1 MYPSRRVNDSVHW
14 FMGQLTSRVVAESGT
29 PTDIHHFG
37 KILLQSLKDDPDFVL
52 QIDGATGASETSGS
66 VLERTVR
73 CAIALKNLGLR
84 RGDVITLMA
93 PNHIDLAI
101 PFYAAL
107 YLGVIVSPI
116 DMTLGVNE
124 LQSNFEVSRPKVV
137 FCQSDRAQYVQQA
150 LKKIELDAFIVTFDK
165 GGSCSFIKLLEKY
178 GGQSSVEEFKP
189 TDFDPE
195 DTIAIL
201 IATSGTT
208 GLPKSAAATHKNL
221 AVTGPYLWTRYT
233 KFPTPT
239 KMALIASP
247 LQWLTAQVMIL
258 MSPVLRFTRLQ
269 SSQSLT
275 QRHTYDLINT
285 YKPTYALFSP
295 MVMTTLLTPEGAEQC
310 DFSCIETIMMG
321 GAKVSAELVGEVKFQ
336 KVTPKTEVLIGYG
349 ISEIT
354 TIVFVDDATTDRN
367 PTLGTVGKPMGC
379 WQYRLIDVQTQ
390 EDISEAYKNG
400 ELWLKGPGIVKG
412 YYKNAEATAEAF
424 TKDGWFKTGD
434 LVYRDENYNF
444 FYVERIKMLLKY
456 MNHQIS
462 PLELE
467 ATIRQHPGV
476 LHVAVT
482 GIPDKRGDLPVACVV
497 RRPGHD
503 VSAEE
508 IKQLVKEKLSD
519 SKQLRG
525 GVLFL
530 DAIPQTAT
538 AKIHRR
544 KLKEIALKMI
554 ADREITNH
562 SLSH

>member
-14 FMGQLTSRVVAESGT
+14 FVGELTSRVVAESGT
-29 PTDIHHFG
+29 PSDIHHLG
-37 KILLQSLKDDPDFVL
+37 KILLQSFKDDPDFVS
-52 QIDGATGASETSGS
+52 QIDGATGESETNGS
-66 VLERTVR
+66 VLERSVR
-73 CAIALKNLGLR
+73 CAIALKSLGLQ

-107 YLGVIVSPI
+107 YLGVIVSAI
-116 DMTLGVNE
+116 DMTLVVNE

-137 FCQSDRAQYVQQA
+137 FCQSDRAQDVQQA
-150 LKKIELDAFIVTFDK
+150 LKRIESDALTVTFGK
-165 GGSCSFIKLLEKY
+165 GGSCSFIDFLEKY
-178 GGQSSVEEFKP
+178 GGQCSVEKFKP

-195 DTIAIL
+195 DTIATL
-201 IATSGTT
+201 VATSGTT
-208 GLPKSAAATHKNL
+208 GLPKCAAATHKNL

-239 KMALIASP
+239 KLALIASP
-247 LQWLTAQVMIL
+247 LQWLTAQWMVL
-258 MSPVLRFTRLQ
+258 MSPVTRITRLQ

-275 QRHTYDLINT
+275 QRHTYYLINT
-285 YKPTYALFSP
+285 YKPTFVMMSP
-295 MVMTTLLTPEGAEQC
+295 TFMTTLLIPEEGSEQC
-310 DFSCIETIMMG
+310 DFSCFETIAMG
-321 GAKVSAELVGEVKFQ
+321 GGKVPVELVQGVK
-336 KVTPKTEVLIGYG
+336 KLTPNTEVFIGFG
-349 ISEIT
+349 ISEAST
-354 TIVFVDDATTDRN
+354 SVFVNDVTSDRN
-367 PTLGTVGKPMGC
+367 STLGTVGKPMGC

-400 ELWLKGPGIVKG
+400 EIWLKGPGLVKG
-412 YYKNAEATAEAF
+412 YYRNPEATAEAF

-434 LVYRDENYNF
+434 MVYRDENYNF
-444 FYVERIKMLLKY
+444 FYVERIKLLLKY

-476 LHVAVT
+476 LDVAVT
-482 GIPDKRGDLPVACVV
+482 GIPDKRGELPVACVV

-503 VSAEE
+503 VNAEE
-508 IKQLVKEKLSD
+508 IKQLVKENLTD

-538 AKIHRR
+538 TKIHRR
-544 KLKEIALKMI
+544 KLKEIALKML
-554 ADREITNH
+554 ADPEITNN

>member
-14 FMGQLTSRVVAESGT
+14 FMNELTSRVVAESGK
-29 PTDIHHFG
+29 PSDRHHLG

-52 QIDGATGASETSGS
+52 QIDGATGESETNGS
-66 VLERTVR
+66 VLARTVR
-73 CAIALKNLGLR
+73 CAIALKSRGLR

-93 PNHIDLAI
+93 PNHIDLTI

-116 DMTLGVNE
+116 DTTLGVNE

-137 FCQSDRAQYVQQA
+137 FCQSARAQDVQQA
-150 LKKIELDAFIVTFDK
+150 LKKIEKDAFIITFDK
-165 GGSCSFIKLLEKY
+165 GGPCSFIEFLEKY
-178 GGQSSVEEFKP
+178 GSQSSVEKFKP

-208 GLPKSAAATHKNL
+208 GLPKCAAATHKNL
-221 AVTGPYLWTRYT
+221 AVTGPYVWSRYT

-239 KMALIASP
+239 KMVLIASP
-247 LQWLTAQVMIL
+247 VQWITAQVMIL
-258 MSPVLRFTRLQ
+258 MSPVMRFTRLQ

-275 QRHTYDLINT
+275 QRHTYDIINT
-285 YKPTYALFSP
+285 YKPTYVMFSP
-295 MVMTTLLTPEGAEQC
+295 SFMTTLLIPEGAEQC
-310 DFSCIETIMMG
+310 DFSCFETITIG
-321 GAKVSAELVGEVKFQ
+321 GGKVSAELVGEVK
-336 KVTPKTEVLIGYG
+336 KLTPNTEVLIGYG
-349 ISEIT
+349 MSEAPSF
-354 TIVFVDDATTDRN
+354 VFANDAMNNRN
-367 PTLGTVGKPMGC
+367 PTLGKPMGC

-400 ELWLKGPGIVKG
+400 EIWLKGPGIVKG
-412 YYKNAEATAEAF
+412 YYENPEATAEAF

-434 LVYRDENYNF
+434 MVYRDENYNF
-444 FYVERIKMLLKY
+444 FYVERIKLLLKY

-476 LHVAVT
+476 LDVAVT
-482 GIPDKRGDLPVACVV
+482 GIPDTRGELPVACVV

-503 VSAEE
+503 VSAGE
-508 IKQLVKEKLSD
+508 IRQLVKENLSD

-530 DAIPQTAT
+530 EAIPQTAT
-538 AKIHRR
+538 TKVHRR
-544 KLKEIALKMI
+544 KLKEIALNMI
-554 ADREITNH
+554 AG
-562 SLSH
+562 

>member
-14 FMGQLTSRVVAESGT
+14 FMGELTSRVVAESGK
-29 PTDIHHFG
+29 PSDIHHLG
-37 KILLQSLKDDPDFVL
+37 KILLQSLNDDPDFVL
-52 QIDGATGASETSGS
+52 QLDGATGVSETNGS

-73 CAIALKNLGLR
+73 CAIALKSLGLR

-124 LQSNFEVSRPKVV
+124 LQGNFKVSRPKLV
-137 FCQSDRAQYVQQA
+137 FCQSDRAQDVQQA
-150 LKKIELDAFIVTFDK
+150 VKKIELDTFIVTFDK
-165 GGSCSFIKLLEKY
+165 GGSCSFIEFLEKY
-178 GGQSSVEEFKP
+178 GGQSSVEKFKP

-233 KFPTPT
+233 KFPTPI

-258 MSPVLRFTRLQ
+258 MSPVMRFTRLQ

-275 QRHTYDLINT
+275 QQHTYDLINT
-285 YKPTYALFSP
+285 YKPTFAIFSP
-295 MVMTTLLTPEGAEQC
+295 MFMTTLLTPEVEQC
-310 DFSCIETIMMG
+310 DFSCIETIMTG
-321 GAKVSAELVGEVKFQ
+321 GAKVSAELVREVK
-336 KVTPKTEVLIGYG
+336 KVTPNTEVLIAYG

-354 TIVFVDDATTDRN
+354 TIVFVNDATTDRD

-379 WQYRLIDVQTQ
+379 WQYRLIDVHTQ
-390 EDISEAYKNG
+390 EDISDANKNG

-412 YYKNAEATAEAF
+412 YYKNPEATAEAF

-467 ATIRQHPGV
+467 ATICQHPGV

-482 GIPDKRGDLPVACVV
+482 SIPDKRGDLPVACVV

-525 GVLFL
+525 GVIFL
-530 DAIPQTAT
+530 DTIPQTAT
-538 AKIHRR
+538 TKIHRR
-544 KLKEIALKMI
+544 KLKEIALKMT